1 MSETI
6 IRQVRES
13 DCEDIVILMK
23 MLADYEKMSED
34 MTATPEDIRKMMF
47 EDHSLDAIIA
57 VNDGKAIGMASF
69 NFYILSTFSGK
80 RVMYLEDLFI
90 IESERGSGLGKRMMK
105 ELCRIAKEK
114 DCMKMEWKCLD
125 WNKTSIGFYNHIG
138 ATSNNGWLTFSL
150 PSDKFLL
157 K

>member
-6 IRQVRES
+6 IRQVRET
-13 DCEDIVILMK
+13 DCEDIIMLMK
-23 MLADYEKMSED
+23 MLADYEKMSKD
-34 MTATPEDIRKMMF
+34 MIVSPEDIRKMIF

-57 VNDGKAIGMASF
+57 VKDGKAIGMASF

-90 IESERGSGLGKRMMK
+90 VEKERGNGLGKRIMK
-105 ELCRIAKEK
+105 ELCKIAKKK

-125 WNKTSIGFYNHIG
+125 WNKTSIDFYNHIG
-138 ATSNNGWLTFSL
+138 ATSDNGWITFSL
-150 PSDKFLL
+150 PSDNFLL
-157 K
+157 